1 MLTRFKS
8 KKMEEEV
15 AALNSRG
22 ERQEQEM
29 TALKTMLEEVLKRL
43 PPTEEKAV
51 GNSVGGIPNREGNR
65 ELKVIPRVQTVSRPS

>member
-1 MLTRFKS
+1 MLARFKS

-29 TALKTMLEEVLKRL
+29 TALKTMIEEVLKRL
-43 PPTEEKAV
+43 PPTEEKPV
-51 GNSVGGIPNREGNR
+51 GNSTCGIPNREGNR
-65 ELKVIPRVQTVSRPS
+65 ELKVIPRVRMVSRPS